1 MLSIRINIGGQSKM
15 IDLHCLPVN
24 GTFARKLLGP
34 DLYKELK
41 GLGVPDI
48 PPL

>member
-1 MLSIRINIGGQSKM
+1 MLSIRINIGGQLKM

-24 GTFARKLLGP
+24 GTFAHKHLGP

-41 GLGVPDI
+41 GLGVRDI
-48 PPL
+48 TP